1 MKLLISMCSNLKFWL
16 SLLGLKCKYCIAY
29 SKNVCLVVLGKNID
43 VIDIKMFVFYVT
55 IDKIARNWSYNGST
69 DLYLFF
75 LTKSVVKLIFIQS
88 LGLKI
93 FFFVELIL
101 FSKFST
107 FAFLFS
113 FLVDFLKLW
122 MFWILFWKGRSFY

>member
-16 SLLGLKCKYCIAY
+16 SLLWLKCKYCIAY

-43 VIDIKMFVFYVT
+43 VNWHKNVCFYVT

-88 LGLKI
+88 LGLKNI
-93 FFFVELIL
+93 LFVELIL

-113 FLVDFLKLW
+113 FFMDFLKLW
-122 MFWILFWKGRSFY
+122 IFWILFRQGRSFY